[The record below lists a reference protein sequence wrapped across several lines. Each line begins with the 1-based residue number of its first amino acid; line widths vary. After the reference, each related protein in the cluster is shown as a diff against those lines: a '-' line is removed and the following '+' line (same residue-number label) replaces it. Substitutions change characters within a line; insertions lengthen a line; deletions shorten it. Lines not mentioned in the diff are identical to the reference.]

1 MKRDVFGIC
10 LSQTILSEHLATTFT
25 HVRVYRKH
33 DGNQELKVVDAYP
46 QMSGKEL
53 LTTMS
58 GAREKA
64 LHWRAEHYCPSREH
78 SPSREHAPSREHGTS
93 RKQNPSGRFR
103 PSLKS

>member
-10 LSQTILSEHLATTFT
+10 LSQTVLSEHLATTFT

-33 DGNQELKVVDAYP
+33 DVNQELKVVDAYP

-58 GAREKA
+58 GAREKT
-64 LHWRAEHYCPSREH
+64 LHWRAEHYCPSRQD
-78 SPSREHAPSREHGTS
+78 G
-93 RKQNPSGRFR
+93 
-103 PSLKS
+103 PSLINGPSQKHGPSQNS